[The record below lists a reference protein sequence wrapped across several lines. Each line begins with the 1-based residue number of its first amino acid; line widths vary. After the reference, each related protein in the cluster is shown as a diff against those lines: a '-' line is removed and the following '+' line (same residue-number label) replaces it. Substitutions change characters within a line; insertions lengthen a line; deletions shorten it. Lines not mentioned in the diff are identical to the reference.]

1 MVRFMSVTVNMTISI
16 VMTMLLVM
24 MTVGMISMIAMSISS
39 VVSAMISA
47 SIAQAVTIPG
57 LAFVMVVDW
66 LVVMHRRMMVDRVV
80 VVDDGFRMM
89 IGLRIVCL
97 VLLMTAVSP
106 AKEKITKKPQKPGIS
121 VTILEPCNF

>member
-1 MVRFMSVTVNMTISI
+1 MSVTVNMTISI

-39 VVSAMISA
+39 VVFAMISA

>member
-1 MVRFMSVTVNMTISI
+1 MSVTVNMTISI

-97 VLLMTAVSP
+97 VFLIMAVSL
-106 AKEKITKKPQKPGIS
+106 AKEKITKKTQKPRIS
-121 VTILEPCNF
+121 GTIIRPDPCNF